1 MKKMIKDYI
10 TNNKKLKELTEKEK
24 QEKDKINGSYW
35 IFKELKAQGKADQ
48 EIKEAIQKQQTAE
61 DEAQKTIQ
69 NLQTKKKIYNI
80 KENILYNNIIISI
93 YNKYKEDINNIML
106 KYEGK
111 AIGEKT
117 KEKIQ
122 NEIKDI
128 LQKDENFKN
137 DDIFIYI
144 QNNFNYYDRYYF
156 KITIE
161 LSKKE
166 NYPDGGYHF
175 IYQFK
180 MSINYGKYTNCYE
193 NIENKKYIDITAIYN
208 YNDEK
213 VLYSDQFDEIEK
225 NNNYNFIEDP
235 EKTAKNIIKEVE
247 KNKKQ
252 FETIKNKL
260 IDIRKANDAA
270 LHNIKL
276 SYQNYD
282 IYKINDR
289 INLY

>member
-1 MKKMIKDYI
+1 MKKMIKEYI
-10 TNNKKLKELTEKEK
+10 LNNKKLQEITEKEK
-24 QEKDKINGSYW
+24 AESNKIGGNYW
-35 IFKELKAQGKADQ
+35 LFKELKVQGKTDQ
-48 EIKEAIQKQQTAE
+48 EIKEELQKQQTAE

-69 NLQTKKKIYNI
+69 NLQIKKKIYNI

-93 YNKYKEDINNIML
+93 YNKYKNNIDDIMA
-106 KYEGK
+106 KYENK
-111 AIGEKT
+111 AIGDKT

-122 NEIKDI
+122 NEIKET
-128 LQKDENFKN
+128 LQKDDVFKN
-137 DDIFIYI
+137 DNIFIYI
-144 QNNFNYYDRYYF
+144 QNSFNYYDRYYF

-161 LSKKE
+161 INKKQ
-166 NYPDGGYHF
+166 NFNDGGFRY

-180 MSINYGKYTNCYE
+180 MSINYGKYTNVYE
-193 NIENKKYIDITAIYN
+193 NIENKKYIDIMAIYN

-213 VLYSDQFDEIEK
+213 VLYSNMFDEEEK
-225 NNNYNFIEDP
+225 NNNYKYIEDP
-235 EKTAKNIIKEVE
+235 EQTAKNIIKTVE

-252 FETIKNKL
+252 FEEIKSKL
-260 IDIRKANDAA
+260 INIRKTNDAS
-270 LHNIKL
+270 LNNIKL